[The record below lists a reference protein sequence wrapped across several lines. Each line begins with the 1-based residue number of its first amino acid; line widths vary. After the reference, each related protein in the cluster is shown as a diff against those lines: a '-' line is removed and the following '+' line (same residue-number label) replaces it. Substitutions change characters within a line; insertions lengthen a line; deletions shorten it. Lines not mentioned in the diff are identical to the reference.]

1 MVAAARKEQEAA
13 ERRTDQLRAQL
24 NDTESLLA
32 SHQDQLAELKNVMEK
47 MNSGRHDLDIA
58 TNGSTAPS
66 TPGPPIHGYS
76 SRTIGSLP
84 LSPVV
89 PEASSISPA
98 PPSSFS
104 HLFSP
109 VLRTD
114 LQSYEDFRS
123 LMQIPRK
130 PTPGVRLNS
139 AMFNGLPASNVGH
152 LQSRTGISQS
162 GRLPSSG
169 STTSLPPPGA
179 SSNPLVTAP
188 STPASSV
195 LPGSSPGIP
204 LRETRFY
211 KRALVE
217 DIEPTLRLDTA
228 PGLSWLVRRNIIP
241 SMCEGNLVVEPMPAS
256 NKLQIFSCAL
266 CGEDRKGD
274 EFART
279 HRFRT
284 SENENSQRYPLCTYC
299 VNRVRAACDYLSFLR
314 MVKDGHWRTDGVE
327 AERTAWEESVRLRER
342 MFWAR
347 IGGGVIPTF
356 IPRDSPRVSMDFKLG
371 TPFSAP
377 PVMHRPLPDQE
388 RNCLEENRVPVGSVL
403 SPGTG
408 PQAMRHDSEHQE
420 IEDKRDIA
428 RGTARVDDSTISPKA
443 RLLQFTEQVS
453 GSLQEPLRLRPRSPT
468 TSYERDDTTARVG
481 LQRISTAS
489 KVTTGQSA
497 SDKGLQITIPTG
509 FK

>member
-47 MNSGRHDLDIA
+47 MNSGHHDLEIS
-58 TNGSTAPS
+58 TNSSNAPS
-66 TPGPPIHGYS
+66 IPAPPIHGVS
-76 SRTIGSLP
+76 SRTIGSRP
-84 LSPVV
+84 LSPLV

-98 PPSSFS
+98 PPSSFP

-123 LMQIPRK
+123 LMQISRK
-130 PTPGVRLNS
+130 PAPEIRVNN
-139 AMFNGLPASNVGH
+139 AMYNGSIASNVGH
-152 LQSRTGISQS
+152 LQPRTGISQS
-162 GRLPSSG
+162 GRLASSG
-169 STTSLPPPGA
+169 STTSLPTPPL
-179 SSNPLVTAP
+179 SSNPLVTVL
-188 STPASSV
+188 STPSSSV
-195 LPGSSPGIP
+195 LHGSSPGIP
-204 LRETRFY
+204 LKETRFY
-211 KRALVE
+211 KRALIE

-256 NKLQIFSCAL
+256 NKSNIFSCAL
-266 CGEDRKGD
+266 CGEDRRGD

-284 SENENSQRYPLCTYC
+284 SENENSQRYPLCSYC

-347 IGGGVIPTF
+347 IGGGVIPVF
-356 IPRDSPRVSMDFKLG
+356 ISQDSPRVSMDVKAG

-377 PVMHRPLPDQE
+377 PVMHRHLPNE
-388 RNCLEENRVPVGSVL
+388 EGICLEENRAPVGPIL
-403 SPGTG
+403 LPRTG
-408 PQAMRHDSEHQE
+408 PQVMYHDPEHE
-420 IEDKRDIA
+420 ENEDKGETA
-428 RGTARVDDSTISPKA
+428 RETARVDDNALSLEAPFHPYA
-443 RLLQFTEQVS
+443 EQLPS
-453 GSLQEPLRLRPRSPT
+453 SLRESLRLRPRSRAAF
-468 TSYERDDTTARVG
+468 YERDHAAARVDIQHT
-481 LQRISTAS
+481 LTTSRAP
-489 KVTTGQSA
+489 TGQPTG
-497 SDKGLQITIPTG
+497 DKGLQITIPTG
-509 FK
+509 FD